1 MDFPN
6 SSKAKKLYLVIDAG
20 GISNNH
26 DIVMIEGLK
35 EQGVNDEEDKNEVE
49 NIEKSY
55 FCYYFYFH

>member
-20 GISNNH
+20 GVSNNH

-35 EQGVNDEEDKNEVE
+35 EQGENDEEDKNEVE